1 MSVEAAGGLV
11 LGSQGYFPYIFFP
24 PTLLF
29 FNVDICIACMYCT
42 VPNMEQRWVSELSKN
57 GSYNREL
64 RCGLW
69 ELSME
74 PLEVFLITEPL

>member
-1 MSVEAAGGLV
+1 MLGG
-11 LGSQGYFPYIFFP
+11 QGYFPCIFF
-24 PTLLF
+24 LLQLYYF
-29 FNVDICIACMYCT
+29 FNVDICIAYMHCT

-57 GSYNREL
+57 GSYSREL

-69 ELSME
+69 ELSLE